1 MKRHPGTIG
10 NQCPRTHVPRFAEL
24 LKARD
29 CTRNSISEPKNS
41 VFVKVAGVETV
52 WVPSHSVTDVK
63 VTGPAF
69 GPCSLVEPLSRAV
82 QGNLQVANNLVNA
95 SKTCCVI
102 QVANHIT
109 KDVWLKPRTRLGTV
123 RVVEQVLSRALL
135 KFEMESNEAIVFRPL
150 TADCQESPTLK
161 PGKGAN
167 PQTRRELPSGVTLAN
182 FQGTAAEK

>member
-1 MKRHPGTIG
+1 M
-10 NQCPRTHVPRFAEL
+10 
-24 LKARD
+24 
-29 CTRNSISEPKNS
+29 
-41 VFVKVAGVETV
+41 
-52 WVPSHSVTDVK
+52 PSHSVTDVK

-102 QVANHIT
+102 QVAIT

-135 KFEMESNEAIVFRPL
+135 KFEMESNEVIVFRPL
-150 TADCQESPTLK
+150 TADCQESSTLK